1 MPPRKRA
8 RTSTGA
14 DSNDSGA
21 ASVSTSARRSAA
33 PPVAPPPPA
42 VHSTAN
48 LAEILSHMT
57 PAMQRK
63 FLTEA
68 ATAHADV
75 MSSLEKWNEKRL
87 VKIQKDA
94 EKLLTTEQK
103 FSHLVDKV
111 WDLVDKAANKDC
123 SASKAYDVA
132 HGLLRKIEDNMLK
145 PILGTVKPESIYKTK
160 ANAIESVCEIFSI
173 CLLNTLG
180 TAVGQIV
187 RGHGNFFGF
196 GNYLLD
202 LLGMCSNEELVW
214 LMESEYTFTNVENG
228 EVRTGTWMESFEE
241 TYKYTKS
248 YCVQEKTA
256 LGTEEALGILRAARE
271 AHDAEGGEDGGVEE
285 YEEGYYEHEEGEG
298 GGDEEEDKEA
308 M

>member
-14 DSNDSGA
+14 DTNDSGT
-21 ASVSTSARRSAA
+21 ASVSTRVRRSAA
-33 PPVAPPPPA
+33 PPAVPPPPE

-48 LAEILSHMT
+48 LAEILTHLT

-63 FLTEA
+63 FLAEA

-75 MSSLEKWNEKRL
+75 TSSLEKWNEKRL

-94 EKLLTTEQK
+94 EKLLTTEQTFK
-103 FSHLVDKV
+103 HLVDKA

-123 SASKAYDVA
+123 SVSKAYDVA
-132 HGLLRKIEDNMLK
+132 HGLLRRIEDNMLK
-145 PILGTVKPESIYKTK
+145 PILSTVKPESTYEPK

-202 LLGMCSNEELVW
+202 LLGMCSNQELVW
-214 LMESEYTFTNVENG
+214 LMESEYTFTNEETG
-228 EVRTGTWMESFEE
+228 EIRTGTWMESFEE

-248 YCVQEKTA
+248 HCVHEKNL
-256 LGTEEALGILRAARE
+256 LGTEEVLRILYTARE
-271 AHDAEGGEDGGVEE
+271 AINAEEGEEGGVEE
-285 YEEGYYEHEEGEG
+285 FEEGERER
-298 GGDEEEDKEA
+298 DEEEHKEA